1 MWSKRRPANW
11 RSGVVFPGVQTST
24 WTYDKQA
31 REYYFHRFYDF
42 QPDLDMDNPRVREEV
57 RRIMGFWLQLGVAG
71 FRMDAVPFVLEKPPR
86 GKGKPQIHF
95 DYLRAFREL
104 LQWRV
109 GDAVLLGEANVL
121 PQETQPYFGAGHGL
135 HMMFNF
141 WVNQHLFS
149 HSPPVTRGPSPG
161 RSARHGSCRRQR
173 SGRTSY
179 ETTMSSTW
187 VASRRRTETGLRPLR
202 HPRSRCSSTAA
213 ASAGVPPRCSATR
226 SDSSSPTASAHA
238 PRDAGAAYGD
248 EIGMGETCA
257 SRSATR

>member
-1 MWSKRRPANW
+1 

-86 GKGKPQIHF
+86 GKAKPKIHF
-95 DYLRAFREL
+95 DYLEQFRQF

-121 PQETQPYFGAGHGL
+121 PQETQPYFGGGHGL

-141 WVNQHLFS
+141 WVNQHLWL
-149 HSPPVTRGPSPG
+149 
-161 RSARHGSCRRQR
+161 AL
-173 SGRTSY
+173 
-179 ETTMSSTW
+179 
-187 VASRRRTETGLRPLR
+187 ATGDARPLAR
-202 HPRSRCSSTAA
+202 ALR
-213 ASAGVPPRCSATR
+213 ATQKLP
-226 SDSSSPTASAHA
+226 PTAQWAQFLRNHDELDLRRPA
-238 PRDAGAAYGD
+238 PMLGDMKRLQLAYSIVLSLPGTPVLRYGD
-248 EIGMGETCA
+248 EIGMGENLRLKERNAIRTPMQW
-257 SRSATR
+257 S